1 MAMHKRLERMLKIR
15 LRLIGL
21 IALSL
26 VLALSII
33 RCGGNGGDEG
43 EGSGTAPSIS
53 GLSYSPT
60 SVYVNEGGGQTDIVG
75 TFDFTDPDGNLSS
88 LVMIV
93 LDSGGQTL
101 QTSTIAIAGVA
112 GLTSGTIQGAV
123 TIPTL
128 TAGNFTVQIYVT
140 DTAGLRSNT
149 IEFVFPIREFPWT
162 TKIPMPTPRLEFSSA
177 VVNGKIYIIGGR
189 DANDPNTP
197 KQVVSTVEIYDPA
210 TDSWATGPSLPTALA
225 NQMTIAVNGKI
236 YAIGGN
242 EQFTSDTKDVVQE
255 LDPMTPQWT
264 LKTPMPNPIASAAVT
279 VNNGLIYIAGGEG
292 PGVIYNSLHW
302 YDPVTDM
309 WSAGSPMSQVRT
321 GPGGATID
329 SKILVYGGYNSTY
342 IPDAGYLKSVESY
355 DPVMDSWSAR
365 ADGNPRR
372 DFGIAVHDNLMYV
385 FGGNNSSPSLDW
397 VNAYDNAT
405 NQWTAKTA
413 MPSSLGFVR
422 AETVGDKIYIF
433 DTNSTLEY
441 TPAND
446 IL

>member
-1 MAMHKRLERMLKIR
+1 
-15 LRLIGL
+15 
-21 IALSL
+21 
-26 VLALSII
+26 
-33 RCGGNGGDEG
+33 
-43 EGSGTAPSIS
+43 
-53 GLSYSPT
+53 
-60 SVYVNEGGGQTDIVG
+60 VNEGGGQDIIG

-88 LVMIV
+88 LVMVV

-112 GLTSGTIQGAV
+112 GLTSGTIQGTV
-123 TIPTL
+123 TIPTS

-140 DTAGLRSNT
+140 DTAGLHSNT
-149 IEFVFPIREFPWT
+149 IKFIFPIKEFPWT
-162 TKIPMPTPRLEFSSA
+162 TKSPMPTPRLEFSSA

-189 DANDPNTP
+189 DATDPNTP

-242 EQFTSDTKDVVQE
+242 EQFTTDTKNIVQK
-255 LDPMTPQWT
+255 LDLMTLQWT
-264 LKTPMPNPIASAAVT
+264 LKTPMPNPIASAAVS

-292 PGVIYNSLHW
+292 PGVTYNSLLV
-302 YDPVTDM
+302 YDPVADT
-309 WSAGSPMSQVRT
+309 WSAGSPMSQVRA
-321 GPGGATID
+321 GPGGATVD
-329 SKILVYGGYNSTY
+329 GKILVYGGYNITGS
-342 IPDAGYLKSVESY
+342 YLKSVESY

-372 DFGIAVHDNLMYV
+372 DFGVAILDNLMYV
-385 FGGNNSSPSLDW
+385 FGGNNTSRTLDW
-397 VNAYDNAT
+397 VNAYENAAD
-405 NQWTAKTA
+405 QWTAKTS

-422 AETVGDKIYIF
+422 AETAGDRIYIF
-433 DTNSTLEY
+433 DTNTTLEY